1 MNIKV
6 HLNIYQCKLNFMKDG
21 NYSIINNIHTWLKD
35 EDIHYNKLEDN
46 TTDVHLTFWFNK
58 EIRLEAIIWNDKLT
72 ISSNM
77 MYFSDN
83 IKNLLQVN
91 ENNRDELD
99 LLLRQQIPNF
109 IFLYSNDDD
118 TNLVGVRIFKDIWN
132 DSLTKTSFFDAIV
145 AVQHSI
151 YIVKIKEREWAKLEV

>member
-1 MNIKV
+1 ME
-6 HLNIYQCKLNFMKDG
+6 DG
-21 NYSIINNIHTWLKD
+21 NYSMINNIHTWLKD

-46 TTDVHLTFWFNK
+46 TTDVHLTFWIDK
-58 EIRLEAIIWNDKLT
+58 DTRLEAIVWNDKLT
-72 ISSNM
+72 ISSNI

-83 IKNLLQVN
+83 IKNLLQIN

-99 LLLRQQIPNF
+99 LLLCQQTPNF
-109 IFLYSNDDD
+109 VFLYSDDED
-118 TNLVGVRIFKDIWN
+118 INLVGIRIFKDIWN

>member
-1 MNIKV
+1 ME
-6 HLNIYQCKLNFMKDG
+6 DSS
-21 NYSIINNIHTWLKD
+21 YSMINNIHAWLKD

-46 TTDVHLTFWFNK
+46 TTDIHLTFWINK
-58 EIRLEAIIWNDKLT
+58 DIRLEAIVWNDKLT

-83 IKNLLQVN
+83 IKNLLQIN

-99 LLLRQQIPNF
+99 LLLSQQTPNF
-109 IFLYSNDDD
+109 VFLYSDDED
-118 TNLVGVRIFKDIWN
+118 TNLVGVRVFKDIWN

-145 AVQHSI
+145 AVQHSVC
-151 YIVKIKEREWAKLEV
+151 IVKIKEREWAKLEV